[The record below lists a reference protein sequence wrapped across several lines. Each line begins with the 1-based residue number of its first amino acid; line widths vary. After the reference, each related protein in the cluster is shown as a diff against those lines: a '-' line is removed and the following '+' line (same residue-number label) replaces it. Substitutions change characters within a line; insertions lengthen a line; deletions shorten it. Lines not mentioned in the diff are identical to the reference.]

1 MNKIARSQNI
11 LKKFYKNRK
20 NSISLPSDVPGHK
33 LDYSQYATITNNFT
47 TINNYNLNK
56 TEESK
61 DKNVK
66 CLISLPTLTV
76 EYDNQSE
83 MKGSFSSQSRSN
95 KIEATHP
102 SKMVKIQVGSPYV
115 DIFSNKEIELK
126 LESGFRSL
134 EDSESGDMSSQT
146 KRKWSVENHSEKT
159 PSFNQDLN
167 DDIVEIISITNI
179 TQVNIPK
186 KRNSNSL
193 HKNKNSTLT
202 IPRNLSVRV
211 RSAEKRLNTIKP
223 E

>member
-1 MNKIARSQNI
+1 MQ
-11 LKKFYKNRK
+11 
-20 NSISLPSDVPGHK
+20 PDVTGHK
-33 LDYSQYATITNNFT
+33 FDYSQFATITNNFT

-56 TEESK
+56 TAESQAREE
-61 DKNVK
+61 KNVK

-83 MKGSFSSQSRSN
+83 MKGSFSSQSKSN
-95 KIEATHP
+95 KIEP
-102 SKMVKIQVGSPYV
+102 KVNSSKMVKIQMSSPYV
-115 DIFSNKEIELK
+115 DIFSNKEIEFK

-134 EDSESGDMSSQT
+134 EDSESGDMSSQNI
-146 KRKWSVENHSEKT
+146 RKWSVENHSEKT
-159 PSFNQDLN
+159 PSFNQDQI

-193 HKNKNSTLT
+193 LKKKNSTLN

-211 RSAEKRLNTIKP
+211 RSAEKKLNTNKT
-223 E
+223 